1 MAQPSETGMGGS
13 RPPLVLI
20 AIDAGDKDLIEGWI
34 DEGRLPTLARLRA
47 SGCHGRLAGPEHACE
62 HGSWITTFS
71 GMSRS
76 VHGYY
81 SYRQLEPGA
90 YRLENFSPRE
100 AKARPFWADLRGSG
114 KRVAVLDA
122 PEVLPVEGLEGVQL
136 ANWATHQPDM
146 AALSPAALPKE
157 ALATAR
163 KVFGSNANISEF
175 APGSSVGEDRAI
187 LARLLERVRRRGALY
202 RHFLAASDFDLVVL
216 GFYEGHKGS
225 HRFWDYRAESQ
236 GEELA
241 RADAALSQAV
251 RDLYEATDRELGT
264 ILDAL
269 PDDANVVALSLY
281 GMKDE
286 YPTTDLLDSFL
297 RTLGYQA
304 TPAAAE
310 PGGPSISGR
319 IRRLVPDGV
328 RTGISRR
335 LPHSVTERLIAE
347 RFRRTTDWSRTTAF
361 AIPALFTSFL
371 RVNLRG
377 REPHGIVAPGTEY
390 TEVLDRLT
398 DDLRQLVDPV
408 DGRPAVNAVLRTADV
423 YGDSPPDLLPDL
435 FVEWTPTTQL
445 RRVLVHPRGVL
456 SQAEPPYL
464 RGNEHTHEGLLIA
477 SGPSIGARGAIGD
490 VSILDLAPT
499 FLELL
504 GAESDGLVGRPLAK
518 LLGAAVR

>member
-47 SGCHGRLAGPEHACE
+47 SGCHGRLVGPEHACE
-62 HGSWITTFS
+62 HGSWLTTFS
-71 GMSRS
+71 GVSRS

-146 AALSPAALPKE
+146 AALSPVALPKE

-163 KVFGSNANISEF
+163 KVFGSNGNISEF
-175 APGSSVGEDRAI
+175 AQRSSVGEDRAV

-269 PDDANVVALSLY
+269 PDNSNVVALSLY

-310 PGGPSISGR
+310 PGGMSISGT

-398 DDLRQLVDPV
+398 DDLLQLVDPV

-504 GAESDGLVGRPLAK
+504 GAQSDALAGRPLAK